1 MIFQNKAFAM
11 KQFAVLIF
19 AALLFGACK
28 KEDPALF
35 TIPVT
40 NLKFEVNPA
49 MSVFSSHDIPIN
61 GINTKALNILAARGV
76 DTANIKSIRPRT
88 ARIYLP
94 FADNNL
100 DFIKEIAIR
109 LCLPGDNRAFCGQEA
124 FWFDEDFQRDKGS
137 EHILYGSNVDDLREY
152 VLTENINI
160 QVQLTELWNNP
171 GGTFEIYLDLEFDVR

>member
-1 MIFQNKAFAM
+1 MFKMRYLSVILFATILM
-11 KQFAVLIF
+11 
-19 AALLFGACK
+19 GACK
-28 KEDPALF
+28 KDDPSLY

-40 NLKFEVNPA
+40 NIKFEVNPA
-49 MSVFSSHDIPIN
+49 MSAFSSHDIPIN
-61 GINTKALNILAARGV
+61 GVNFNAFNLLAAQGI

-124 FWFDEDFQRDKGS
+124 FWFDEDIQRDKGF
-137 EHILYGSNVDDLREY
+137 EHILYGSNVDDLREF
-152 VLTENINI
+152 VITENINI
-160 QVQLTELWNNP
+160 QVQLAELWRSP
-171 GGTFEIYLDLEFDVR
+171 TGTFEIYLDMEFDVR